1 MPSKSKELDWKVR
14 ATEQFIRKKECISYS
29 NFIYLLNDSS
39 EYIMCVFYIAVFGM
53 SLVWGISMNAPN
65 KECPRARHGT
75 AEIPFSRLTGILLS
89 CGHGCLLTSYCK
101 KQMPRESRRKVR
113 GGFCQGW
120 KRTGGQIVMKGL
132 TGEWWMIPCS
142 ALSEV
147 FSQRRRFSTHA
158 CLARILGPFPTL
170 LSSRWLFSSIL
181 GCCSA
186 LSPVSAGGGGPWHPP
201 VNTLSHSLVTEQ
213 WGWRWTTGD
222 PDMRTCNEVH
232 CHNQELQH
240 PGSATLSA

>member
-14 ATEQFIRKKECISYS
+14 ATEQFMRKKECISYS

-65 KECPRARHGT
+65 KEWPRARHGT

-113 GGFCQGW
+113 GGFLPGVE
-120 KRTGGQIVMKGL
+120 KNRRTDCDEGPDQSMVDDSLQSTFRSVLATAAFL
-132 TGEWWMIPCS
+132 TQLVLRAS
-142 ALSEV
+142 
-147 FSQRRRFSTHA
+147 
-158 CLARILGPFPTL
+158 
-170 LSSRWLFSSIL
+170 
-181 GCCSA
+181 SA
-186 LSPVSAGGGGPWHPP
+186 LSPQFCPLADCSAPSSVAAPLSPPRLCDGVGPWHSP

>member
-14 ATEQFIRKKECISYS
+14 ATEQFMRKKECISYS

-65 KECPRARHGT
+65 KEWPRARHST

-101 KQMPRESRRKVR
+101 KQVPRESRRKVR

-120 KRTGGQIVMKGL
+120 KRTGGQIVTKGL
-132 TGEWWMIPCS
+132 TGVWWMIPCN
-142 ALSEV
+142 ALSEAL
-147 FSQRRRFSTHA
+147 SQRRAFLTQLVLRAS
-158 CLARILGPFPTL
+158 
-170 LSSRWLFSSIL
+170 
-181 GCCSA
+181 SA
-186 LSPVSAGGGGPWHPP
+186 LSPQFCPLADCSAPSSVAAPLSPTRLCDGVGPWHSP